1 MVTEELEEEL
11 KMAIYNQE
19 QGFQSILN
27 AALGEYQSKGFCLV
41 EPDDHCLYLY
51 YQDEWIGVISQGG
64 ATIPVIHEAC
74 RAHLE
79 FLNAS

>member
-1 MVTEELEEEL
+1 
-11 KMAIYNQE
+11 MAIYNQE

-27 AALGEYQSKGFCLV
+27 AALGEYQSRGFRLV
-41 EPDDHCLYLY
+41 DPDDHCLYLY
-51 YQDEWIGVISQGG
+51 YQDEWIGAFSQGG

-74 RAHLE
+74 QGHLE